1 MAFYFAIA
9 TILVVGALVVA
20 ANFVPAHKPLE
31 VSSVRATGT
40 PSVPRAEATPT
51 PEKVAAVAGNAPWA
65 LSALPECFAQD
76 LEAHGTFAFALSK
89 IPPAMQPIAPGHR
102 LETVDCV
109 LHVAAHSGIVE
120 RGAERLVIPPDARFL
135 WNSGH
140 LALLRKTGSL
150 GELRLYHLTG
160 GGSISIVP
168 DSGVAQ

>member
-1 MAFYFAIA
+1 MARYFAIA
-9 TILVVGALVVA
+9 TILVVGTLVFA

-40 PSVPRAEATPT
+40 PTVPRPEATPT
-51 PEKVAAVAGNAPWA
+51 PAKVAAVAGNAPWA
-65 LSALPECFAQD
+65 LSALPECFVQD
-76 LEAHGTFAFALSK
+76 VEAHGTYAFARSRV
-89 IPPAMQPIAPGHR
+89 PPAMQPIAPGHR

-120 RGAERLVIPPDARFL
+120 RGAERLVIPPDAQFL

-150 GELRLYHLTG
+150 GELRLYHLAG
-160 GGSISIVP
+160 GGAISIAP
-168 DSGVAQ
+168 DSGTAR